1 MKRVAVYGRV
11 STDDGR
17 QSLES
22 QLGVVRE
29 HVKRA
34 GWQIVKEYTDQTS
47 GTTTTRP
54 GLDAMLKDAHGR
66 KFDMVLVFR
75 LDRLGRSVAHL
86 VNVLAEFRA
95 LGIDFASAT
104 EPIDTTTPSG
114 QLMIHLLAAFA
125 QFERSVTVERV
136 RSGLAKARREGK
148 KLGRP
153 RIEVDATK
161 VRRLRAD
168 GLSIREIA
176 NVMGIPPTRVYKTLA
191 AYEPKNRE
199 PGEESKG

>member
-34 GWQIVKEYTDQTS
+34 GWEIIKEYTDETS

-54 GLDAMLKDAHGR
+54 GLDELMKDAHGR
-66 KFDMVLVFR
+66 RFDLVLVYR

-95 LGIDFASAT
+95 LAVDFASAT

-114 QLMIHLLAAFA
+114 QLMLHLLAAFA
-125 QFERSVTVERV
+125 QFERCVIVERV
-136 RSGLAKARREGK
+136 RSGLARAKREGK

-153 RIEVDATK
+153 RAQVDAGQ
-161 VRRLRAD
+161 VRKLRAD

-176 NVMGIPPTRVYKTLA
+176 KAMKIPPSRVFKSLA
-191 AYEPKNRE
+191 ADDEKKPDSCA
-199 PGEESKG
+199 ESKG